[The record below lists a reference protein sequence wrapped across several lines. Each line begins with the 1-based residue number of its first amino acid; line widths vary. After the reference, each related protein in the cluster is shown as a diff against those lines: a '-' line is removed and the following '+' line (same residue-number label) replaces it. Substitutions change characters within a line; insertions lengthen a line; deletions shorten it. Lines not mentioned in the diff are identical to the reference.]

1 MTYKENNEIELWDE
15 VIIPN
20 EGIIF
25 DDIERKGIVIQLF
38 YTNDNIDGIVKRA
51 KVLYANK
58 SLVTERAGKL
68 EKTGKSYPEL
78 ANILEQLNKAESEV
92 QDNG

>member
-25 DDIERKGIVIQLF
+25 DDIKRKGIVIQLF

-58 SLVTERAGKL
+58 SLVTEKVENL

-78 ANILEQLNKAESEV
+78 ANILDQLNKTESEV
-92 QDNG
+92 EE

>member
-1 MTYKENNEIELWDE
+1 MTYKENNEIGLWDE

-38 YTNDNIDGIVKRA
+38 YTNDIIDGIVKNA
-51 KVLYANK
+51 KVLYADK
-58 SLVTERAGKL
+58 HLVTERVEKL
-68 EKTGKSYPEL
+68 EKTGKSYPGL
-78 ANILEQLNKAESEV
+78 ANIFEQLNKTESEE
-92 QDNG
+92 

>member
-1 MTYKENNEIELWDE
+1 MTEIELWDE

-38 YTNDNIDGIVKRA
+38 YTNDIIDGVVKNA
-51 KVLYANK
+51 KVLYADK
-58 SLVTERAGKL
+58 SLVTEKVEHL
-68 EKTGKSYPEL
+68 EKTGKSYPEF
-78 ANILEQLNKAESEV
+78 ANIFKQLEGDKV
-92 QDNG
+92 

>member
-1 MTYKENNEIELWDE
+1 MADKENNEIELWDE

-25 DDIERKGIVIQLF
+25 DDIERKGTVILLF

-51 KVLYANK
+51 KVLYSDKN
-58 SLVTERAGKL
+58 LVTERAEKL
-68 EKTGKSYPEL
+68 KKTGKSFPEL
-78 ANILEQLNKAESEV
+78 ANIFKQLS
-92 QDNG
+92 Q